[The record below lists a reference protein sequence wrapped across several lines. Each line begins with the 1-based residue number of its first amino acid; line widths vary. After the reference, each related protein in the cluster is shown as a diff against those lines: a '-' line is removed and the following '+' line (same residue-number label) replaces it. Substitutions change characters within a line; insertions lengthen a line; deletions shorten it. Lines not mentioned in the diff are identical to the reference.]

1 VEAFSTGKHAS
12 VEVVILHVVH
22 VSVAAS
28 LPHGI
33 HAHHHTGIIN
43 RRVQARVPQ
52 DLRMGGGQA
61 PRANHLV
68 HAAIKLIHRCSQHI
82 NIRVLLKKFKLPLKP
97 LRLCDVVR
105 IQARHKLRVD
115 RGQSSG

>member
-1 VEAFSTGKHAS
+1 
-12 VEVVILHVVH
+12 
-22 VSVAAS
+22 
-28 LPHGI
+28 
-33 HAHHHTGIIN
+33 
-43 RRVQARVPQ
+43 
-52 DLRMGGGQA
+52 MGGGQA

-68 HAAIKLIHRCSQHI
+68 HAAIKLIHCCSQHI

-115 RGQSSG
+115 RGQASRRCGAGTHIAGEHHTPGTRICINKLLHNCPQLGAEWAVFHNDNILGRTGLRT